1 MRTYRNTKS
10 GAVVYV
16 KSEVKSEEWEEI
28 LAPLSSDSESEKTE
42 EKPKKKT
49 ASKKKK

>member
-1 MRTYRNTKS
+1 MRTYRNKKT

-16 KSEVKSEEWEEI
+16 ESEVKSEEWEEI
-28 LAPLSSDSESEKTE
+28 LAPLSSDSEESKPE

-49 ASKKKK
+49 ASRKKK